1 MYPIKNLDPDYVKN
15 SPNSDNP
22 IKKWAKDLINI
33 SHKRYK
39 NGFKRCS
46 TLVIKEME
54 IQTTVKYHFTA
65 TNKIVIIQK
74 DNEKCWEDLEK
85 LKLSYG
91 SLVRSFKKKKK
102 KTTQIYHDSAIPFL
116 GIYPKDMKTYSHTD
130 VHSSITHSD
139 QKAET
144 IQMSIN
150 L

>member
-15 SPNSDNP
+15 PPNSDNP

-54 IQTTVKYHFTA
+54 IQTTVKYHFTS

-102 KTTQIYHDSAIPFL
+102 IKHKFIMTQQF
-116 GIYPKDMKTYSHTD
+116 
-130 VHSSITHSD
+130 HS
-139 QKAET
+139 
-144 IQMSIN
+144 
-150 L
+150 

>member
-15 SPNSDNP
+15 PPNSDNP

-54 IQTTVKYHFTA
+54 IQTTVKYHFTS

-102 KTTQIYHDSAIPFL
+102 LNT
-116 GIYPKDMKTYSHTD
+116 
-130 VHSSITHSD
+130 
-139 QKAET
+139 
-144 IQMSIN
+144 N
-150 L
+150 LS

>member
-1 MYPIKNLDPDYVKN
+1 MQLKRDNEKNIKTIFLCLFVPLTGRKYLQIMYPIKNLDPDYVKN
-15 SPNSDNP
+15 PPNSDNP

-54 IQTTVKYHFTA
+54 IQTTVKYHFTS

-85 LKLSYG
+85 LKISYG

-102 KTTQIYHDSAIPFL
+102 IKHKFIMTQQF
-116 GIYPKDMKTYSHTD
+116 
-130 VHSSITHSD
+130 HS
-139 QKAET
+139 
-144 IQMSIN
+144 
-150 L
+150 

>member
-15 SPNSDNP
+15 PPNSDNP

-54 IQTTVKYHFTA
+54 IQTTVKYHFTS

-74 DNEKCWEDLEK
+74 TMK
-85 LKLSYG
+85 
-91 SLVRSFKKKKK
+91 
-102 KTTQIYHDSAIPFL
+102 SAGRIWR
-116 GIYPKDMKTYSHTD
+116 
-130 VHSSITHSD
+130 
-139 QKAET
+139 
-144 IQMSIN
+144 N
-150 L
+150 